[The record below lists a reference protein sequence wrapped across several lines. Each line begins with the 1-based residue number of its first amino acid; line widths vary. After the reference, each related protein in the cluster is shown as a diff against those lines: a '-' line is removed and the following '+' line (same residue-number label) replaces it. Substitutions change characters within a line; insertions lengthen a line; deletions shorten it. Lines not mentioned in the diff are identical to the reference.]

1 MIELIYDLYALES
14 VRGEE
19 HSARVKRVNQFEKI
33 EYIFSKVISL
43 IP

>member
-19 HSARVKRVNQFEKI
+19 HPRELKELTNSKRLSTYLVKL
-33 EYIFSKVISL
+33 YH
-43 IP
+43 